1 MRCHWPSDSFNID
14 PEGDELLDSL
24 VEANDTILECVV
36 SCIID
41 LSGLEINFFVWEPA
55 GDQRKNFGR
64 QIVNFGRQLILYITT
79 QKHDFISCF
88 LSKKSHNFRAATTK
102 LPLFSGDVSGPKV
115 MVVSIVILNEAKH
128 KTF

>member
-1 MRCHWPSDSFNID
+1 MAFLWRCTRYPCVRKGVRKENSSSDKVIF
-14 PEGDELLDSL
+14 
-24 VEANDTILECVV
+24 T
-36 SCIID
+36 
-41 LSGLEINFFVWEPA
+41 GLEINFFVWEPA

-79 QKHDFISCF
+79 QKHDFISYF
-88 LSKKSHNFRAATTK
+88 LCKKSHNFRAETTK